1 MSIMGRLSSENSLMI
16 SSLKGSREVTS
27 GRPRFFGNATV
38 ADELGMS
45 SSLPSLS
52 LEVADMVDDIVLKIL
67 MVQGAMRA
75 TLWCCLRSLRSAVI
89 ISTSLDFDITESLHY
104 TSFFKSK
111 LNGMETRVGNSTVVP
126 DAWDSKDAILIEQ
139 NASGPAK
146 GSPQFECGEPLIFPI
161 FCYLVNNFVID
172 GTS

>member
-1 MSIMGRLSSENSLMI
+1 MI

-27 GRPRFFGNATV
+27 GRPRFFGDTTV

-45 SSLPSLS
+45 SSFPSLS
-52 LEVADMVDDIVLKIL
+52 LEVADMVDDIVLKSL

-89 ISTSLDFDITESLHY
+89 ISTSLDWDITESLHY
-104 TSFFKSK
+104 TTFFKSK
-111 LNGMETRVGNSTVVP
+111 LNRMETPVGNSTVLP
-126 DAWDSKDAILIEQ
+126 EAWNSKDAILIEQ
-139 NASGPAK
+139 MPRDQLKVPLSLNAGNPSHP
-146 GSPQFECGEPLIFPI
+146 PF